1 MAVLMSA
8 SLLLFCQSAV
18 LKSAIFVFLPCS
30 VSPLPSAPWQE
41 PHFAFQFRAVFLGSS
56 CATAER
62 ADNVMVKTI
71 AFANFRM
78 GSFLLGPAQFNGPAN
93 AVRLIANANCTRCD
107 SDVSAAAAFTWNVP
121 PRKFCGP

>member
-18 LKSAIFVFLPCS
+18 LKSAIFAFLPCS

-62 ADNVMVKTI
+62 ADNVKIKSI
-71 AFANFRM
+71 AFAKFRM
-78 GSFLLGPAQFNGPAN
+78 GSFFLASGQFKGPAN
-93 AVRLIANANCTRCD
+93 GVPLTGLPL
-107 SDVSAAAAFTWNVP
+107 VSYV
-121 PRKFCGP
+121 